1 MVFFWNVDYEK
12 YDATQYSQMPQEDH
26 LPVLDPVCD
35 DTQDEAA
42 GDYDDLLGQ
51 VVQREAVFEVFL

>member
-1 MVFFWNVDYEK
+1 
-12 YDATQYSQMPQEDH
+12 MPQEDH

-35 DTQDEAA
+35 NAQDEAA

-51 VVQREAVFEVFL
+51 VVQ